1 MSIDRIGKGSGAP
14 PAGPTSP
21 AQKSAEPGPAFEVS
35 RAAKPEA
42 PAAVGPTSL
51 EQLHAGKLD
60 FEGYLSAKLH
70 EATAHL
76 QGIPQV
82 QLDKIRSMLR
92 EQLSSDPALAD
103 MVQQATGRA
112 PTPPED

>member
-14 PAGPTSP
+14 PAGPTTP
-21 AQKSAEPGPAFEVS
+21 TQKSGEAGHTFEVS
-35 RAAKPEA
+35 RAAPPQA
-42 PAAVGPTSL
+42 TVAVGPSSL
-51 EQLHAGKLD
+51 DQLHAGKLD
-60 FEGYLSAKLH
+60 FEGYLSAKVH

-92 EQLSSDPALAD
+92 EQISSDPALAD
-103 MVQQATGRA
+103 LVQQATGRA